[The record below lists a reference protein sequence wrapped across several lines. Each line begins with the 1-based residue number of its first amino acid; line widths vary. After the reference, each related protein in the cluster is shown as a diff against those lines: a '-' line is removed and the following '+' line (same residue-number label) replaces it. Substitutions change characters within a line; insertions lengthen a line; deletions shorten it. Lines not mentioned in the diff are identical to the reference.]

1 MSEKLGLVE
10 HSDEELLADGGS
22 HAFALFYR
30 RYSRDVLT
38 YFVRRVGDPEAA
50 ADLTSETFAAA
61 VASQSRF
68 RPDRGPAAAWLFGIA
83 GHKLADYRR
92 RGRLEDRARRELGM
106 VRREVTRED
115 AVFIEALGRD
125 VVAEMLHDLPP
136 EQRYAVEA
144 HIVADASYEDLARSE
159 GVTTSAI
166 RHRVSRGLRTLRRQ
180 MGDGRQ

>member
-1 MSEKLGLVE
+1 ME
-10 HSDEELLADGGS
+10 HSDEQLLADGGS

-30 RYSRDVLT
+30 RHSRDVLT
-38 YFVRRVGDPEAA
+38 YFARRVGDAEAA

-61 VASQSRF
+61 VAAQHRF
-68 RPDRGPAAAWLFGIA
+68 RPERGPAVAWLFGIA

-92 RGRLEDRARRELGM
+92 RGHLEDRARRELGM
-106 VRREVTRED
+106 ARRVLTPED

-125 VVAEMLHDLPP
+125 VVTEILSGLPAD
-136 EQRYAVEA
+136 QRDAVEA
-144 HIVADASYEDLARSE
+144 HVIADASYEDLARTE

-180 MGDGRQ
+180 MGDGER